1 MIDLH
6 CHSTS
11 SDGTDDPVVLAR
23 LAVEAGLS
31 AFALTDHDILEGIQ
45 SAREAA
51 NEVGVR
57 LVVGCE
63 LSCEV
68 AQGTMHLLVYFLD
81 DRANDPLQER
91 LVALREGRAQRNDR
105 IVERLIDLGLDITL
119 DEVLAEAG
127 SGSVGRPHF
136 ASVLCRKGH
145 ATSIKDAF
153 DRWLAKGRPG
163 YVERERLE
171 PRDAIDLA
179 HASGAV
185 CVLAHPNSLELTGD
199 ALDAF
204 ISELSRYGL
213 DGIEAEYARYSRKE
227 RDVLHDLAA
236 RHDLCVTGGSD
247 YHGTYKPGLSLGTGY
262 GDLAVPDEYLDLL
275 EARRPTSTTP

>member
-6 CHSTS
+6 CHSTA
-11 SDGTDDPVVLAR
+11 SDGTEAPAALAR
-23 LAVEAGLS
+23 LAADAGLS
-31 AFALTDHDILEGIQ
+31 AFALTDHDILEGIEA
-45 SAREAA
+45 AREAA
-51 NEVGVR
+51 DKVGVR
-57 LVVGCE
+57 LIVGCE

-81 DRANDPLQER
+81 HRTNGPLQDR
-91 LVALREGRAQRNDR
+91 LVSLREGRARRNDR
-105 IVERLIDLGLDITL
+105 IVESLVGLGLDITIE
-119 DEVLAEAG
+119 EVLIEAG
-127 SGSVGRPHF
+127 DGSVGRPHF

-171 PRDAIDLA
+171 PRDAIHLA
-179 HASGAV
+179 HVSGAV
-185 CVLAHPNSLELTGD
+185 CVLAHPNSLELAGD
-199 ALDAF
+199 NLDAF
-204 ISELSRYGL
+204 IAELTGYGL

-227 RDVLHDLAA
+227 RDALHDLAN
-236 RHDLCVTGGSD
+236 RHSLCVTGGSD
-247 YHGTYKPGLSLGTGY
+247 YHGAYKPGLALGVGY

-275 EARRPTSTTP
+275 EARRPLPACP